1 MNANEYIYIYK
12 NKSMINKS
20 ISFKRIQPAVLH
32 GINLLDGNRWI
43 DRREPRSSCRGSIGI
58 NEERN
63 KKKQKQKQIKK

>member
-1 MNANEYIYIYK
+1 MPMNIYIYK

-63 KKKQKQKQIKK
+63 KKNKNKNKSKSS